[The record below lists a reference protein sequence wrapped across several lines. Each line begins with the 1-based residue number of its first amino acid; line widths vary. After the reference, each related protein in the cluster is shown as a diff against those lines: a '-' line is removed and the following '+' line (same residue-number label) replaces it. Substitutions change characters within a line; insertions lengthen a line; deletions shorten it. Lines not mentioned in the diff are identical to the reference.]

1 MVDAPI
7 LSPYVVA
14 TAPLWRR
21 VDRAPLGT
29 RLLEEHWFD
38 PTRVASRPFIDCLD
52 RLDELTFGPLGMRM
66 PRWALYD
73 CAALPGAIIGLG
85 APATQ
90 VSGALRSALAPPDD
104 ASFLPLTMCL
114 LTPRA
119 APDEWLA
126 YSISSLLE
134 LDDQIDGRQ
143 AESESLA
150 LALAAV
156 GARRVLSTTQ
166 WESQRLDVHARFA
179 PLDVLAAHV
188 PAHTH
193 KTSFV
198 YRFEAAPARL
208 AAAVAGAPAVPAG
221 ARVVDPSD
229 AAGLDQLARR
239 IEGGTCVRLVGTT
252 RVNGT
257 LRGLISEEPA

>member
-1 MVDAPI
+1 MLDAAH

-21 VDRAPLGT
+21 IDRAPLGR
-29 RLLEEHWFD
+29 RLLEDHWFD
-38 PTRVASRPFIDCLD
+38 PTRVSSRPFIDCLD

-85 APATQ
+85 ADASQ
-90 VSGALRSALAPPDD
+90 VSGALRTALAPPRD

-134 LDDQIDGRQ
+134 LDPVIDGRQ
-143 AESESLA
+143 AEIESLA
-150 LALAAV
+150 IALAAV
-156 GARRVLSTTQ
+156 GAKRVLSTIQ

-179 PLDVLAAHV
+179 PLELLAAHV

-198 YRFEAAPARL
+198 YRFEVTPAQLRAAI
-208 AAAVAGAPAVPAG
+208 AGAPTIPER
-221 ARVVDPSD
+221 ARVVDPAD

-239 IEGGTCVRLVGTT
+239 IEAGVTVRLVGTK
-252 RVNGT
+252 RENGT
-257 LRGLISEEPA
+257 LRALVSEEGA